1 MPKKSASRRAR
12 PKHVLL
18 AVDET
23 TRHPGA
29 LNKRLTNWCNDN
41 GVFGVGR
48 LVLLGLQTHADS
60 EGWAWP
66 GSRPLAAFAGCNE
79 RTVTEALSTLCHKGA
94 LGRIDWVERREL
106 GRLRKPG
113 GPKNQVPP
121 KVRLYLLRTV
131 ATADALAWFD
141 EAQRVVGRA
150 PPSSPERTR
159 WTLSGEAFA
168 RHLPADIID
177 LIRKRT
183 LGADDLVMAEG
194 MRDMVRVAEVPYF
207 AEHLPPPWKYFLSPA
222 ADHGLTEAQLADAV
236 RAGARL
242 PERLERD
249 DGAKVSLRTL
259 PMVAAAERE
268 KRLRD
273 SAPDNGDAVA
283 RAG

>member
-1 MPKKSASRRAR
+1 MPRKPASRAR

-29 LNKRLTNWCNDN
+29 LNKRLANWCNEN
-41 GVFGVGR
+41 GVHGVVR
-48 LVLLGLQTHADS
+48 LVLFGLQTHADD
-60 EGWAWP
+60 EGWTWP
-66 GSRPLAAFAGCNE
+66 GSKALAAVAGCDE
-79 RTVTEALSTLCHKGA
+79 RTVTEALKKLCRKGA
-94 LGRIDWVERREL
+94 LGRIDWVERRGL
-106 GRLRKPG
+106 RLPRKPG
-113 GPKNQVPP
+113 APKNQVPP

-131 ATADALAWFD
+131 ATTDALAWFD
-141 EAQRVVGRA
+141 EVQRVVGRA

-159 WTLSGEAFA
+159 WTLSREAFA

-177 LIRKRT
+177 LIRKRA

-207 AEHLPPPWKYFLSPA
+207 AEHLPPPRLYFTSPV

-236 RAGARL
+236 RAGGRFPDQL
-242 PERLERD
+242 QRD

-259 PMVAAAERE
+259 PMVAAVEHE

-273 SAPDNGDAVA
+273 SSAGNNDTVA